1 MSSILDSQE
10 FLTGSFLIAL
20 ILAACN
26 PNSGPASRSGKEA
39 PRAEATST
47 AAISESNFLSS
58 MAVEGRIDTPGRA
71 FAYAGPNTRNPV
83 TCASALSCVISA
95 AAPTRI
101 AVAT

>member
-1 MSSILDSQE
+1 MRPT
-10 FLTGSFLIAL
+10 FLVLIAL

-26 PNSGPASRSGKEA
+26 PNSGPASRSGNEA
-39 PRAEATST
+39 PRAEAST

-71 FAYAGPNTRNPV
+71 FAYAGPNTCNPV

>member
-1 MSSILDSQE
+1 MRPT
-10 FLTGSFLIAL
+10 FLVLIAL

-26 PNSGPASRSGKEA
+26 PNSGPASRSGNEA
-39 PRAEATST
+39 PRAEAST

>member
-1 MSSILDSQE
+1 MRPT
-10 FLTGSFLIAL
+10 FLVLIAL

-26 PNSGPASRSGKEA
+26 PNSGPASRSGNEA
-39 PRAEATST
+39 PRAEAST
-47 AAISESNFLSS
+47 AAISESDFLSS

>member
-10 FLTGSFLIAL
+10 FLTGGFLIAL

-26 PNSGPASRSGKEA
+26 PNSGPASRSGNEA
-39 PRAEATST
+39 PRAEAST
-47 AAISESNFLSS
+47 AAISESDFLSS

>member
-26 PNSGPASRSGKEA
+26 PNSGPASRSGNEA
-39 PRAEATST
+39 PRAEAST

>member
-1 MSSILDSQE
+1 MRPTCLV
-10 FLTGSFLIAL
+10 LIAL

-26 PNSGPASRSGKEA
+26 PNSGPASRSGNEA
-39 PRAEATST
+39 PRAETST
-47 AAISESNFLSS
+47 ETISESDFLSS
-58 MAVEGRIDTPGRA
+58 MAVEGRFDTPGRA

>member
-1 MSSILDSQE
+1 MRPT
-10 FLTGSFLIAL
+10 FLVLIAL

-39 PRAEATST
+39 PRAEAST
-47 AAISESNFLSS
+47 AAISESDFLSS